1 MTVDPTC
8 TAENTELDAKFA
20 FWAIDFLILKS
31 NFRNEHLLWLTVSIL
46 CASCKERNTVWSEKK
61 P

>member
-31 NFRNEHLLWLTVSIL
+31 NFRNEHLL
-46 CASCKERNTVWSEKK
+46 
-61 P
+61 